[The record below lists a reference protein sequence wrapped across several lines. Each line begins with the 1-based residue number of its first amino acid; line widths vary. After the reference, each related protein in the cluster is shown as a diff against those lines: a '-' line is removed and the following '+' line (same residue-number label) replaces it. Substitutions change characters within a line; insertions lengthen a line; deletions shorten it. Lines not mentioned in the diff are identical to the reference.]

1 MPSNLIDS
9 GWAKPRMWASDTARP
24 TTDQLGMFPRRIH
37 TVLPH
42 SGNSKDLLLQGIAD
56 DDQIYFLKHDANGK
70 PEMASEWIGTKISER
85 IGVAVAECS
94 PIQSPD
100 GRIVFG
106 SRKVAGVA
114 DAIETASFMTTP
126 TVDELGQGEGFPG
139 SYLSMVHALDMFL
152 KNVDRHYGNFV
163 SVRDGSSRRLYAID
177 FGRSLFWDWPLN
189 GFPVGNDQ
197 TVVVGRRLRRLHKFD
212 KNAAQSVVELIRNV
226 PGSVVEQMIS
236 EMPDGWL
243 SPRLADE
250 FMTFWNGDGRQL
262 RLNALS
268 SELANAPA
276 I

>member
-1 MPSNLIDS
+1 
-9 GWAKPRMWASDTARP
+9 
-24 TTDQLGMFPRRIH
+24 MFPRRIH
-37 TVLPH
+37 TVIPQN
-42 SGNSKDLLLQGIAD
+42 GNSKDLLLQGIAD
-56 DDQIYFLKHDANGK
+56 DDQTYFLKHDANGK

-85 IGVAVAECS
+85 IGVAVAECI

-100 GRIVFG
+100 GQIVFG

-114 DAIETASFMTTP
+114 DAVETAAFMTTP

-139 SYLSMVHALDMFL
+139 SYLSMVHALDLFL

-177 FGRSLFWDWPLN
+177 FGRSLFWDWPLQ

-197 TVVVGRRLRRLHKFD
+197 TVVVGRRLRRLHRFD

-226 PGSVVEQMIS
+226 PGSVVEQMIT

-243 SPRLADE
+243 PQRLADE
-250 FMTFWNGDGRQL
+250 FMTFWNGEGRQR
-262 RLNALS
+262 RLDALS
-268 SELANAPA
+268 LELANAPA